1 MPIINVKKKRNTSG
15 SYLRII
21 GNKDVSNL
29 ITAIHSTSIR
39 SGNEVAERLKLSYN
53 GNLPIYDSE
62 NVNTPAKTLKVLE
75 KNKNGVIIFNGYIN
89 IKYGNG
95 KNKKQEVD
103 LIIFVNNI
111 LYCFEIK
118 EGENLDTKKS
128 KAELDLVETFINYFT
143 KLNFKVI
150 SGLLL
155 INMEN
160 NQHSIKDSRANSY
173 IISGKEFTKK
183 FNFDFKMYKDIQ
195 KNEQPINEKI
205 VIEEMRKILDDY
217 DKKNKIN

>member
-21 GNKDVSNL
+21 GNEEVSNL
-29 ITAIHSTSIR
+29 ITAIHSTAIR
-39 SGNEVAERLKLSYN
+39 SGNEVVERLKLSYN
-53 GNLPIYDSE
+53 GDLPIYDSE

-89 IKYGNG
+89 IENNNG

-103 LIIFVNNI
+103 LIIFINNT

-128 KAELDLVETFINYFT
+128 KVELDLVESFINYFT
-143 KLNFKVI
+143 KLNFNVI

-155 INMEN
+155 INMKN
-160 NQHSIKDSRANSY
+160 NQHSIKDIRANNY
-173 IISGKEFTKK
+173 IMSGEEFTKK
-183 FNFDFKMYKDIQ
+183 FNFDFKMYKNIQ

-205 VIEEMRKILDDY
+205 VMEEMRKILDDY
-217 DKKNKIN
+217 DKKIK

>member
-1 MPIINVKKKRNTSG
+1 MPIINVKKKRKTSG

-21 GNKDVSNL
+21 GNEEVSNL
-29 ITAIHSTSIR
+29 ITAIHSTAIR
-39 SGNEVAERLKLSYN
+39 SGNEVVERLKLSYN
-53 GNLPIYDSE
+53 GDLPIYDSE

-89 IKYGNG
+89 IENNNG

-103 LIIFVNNI
+103 LIIFINNT

-128 KAELDLVETFINYFT
+128 KVELDLVESFINYFT
-143 KLNFKVI
+143 KLNFNVI

-155 INMEN
+155 INMKN
-160 NQHSIKDSRANSY
+160 NQHSIKDIRANNY
-173 IISGKEFTKK
+173 IMSGEEFTKK
-183 FNFDFKMYKDIQ
+183 FNFDFKMYKNIQ

-205 VIEEMRKILDDY
+205 VMEEMRKILDDY
-217 DKKNKIN
+217 DKKIK

>member
-21 GNKDVSNL
+21 GNEEVSNL
-29 ITAIHSTSIR
+29 ITAIHSTAIR
-39 SGNEVAERLKLSYN
+39 SGNEVVERLKLSYN
-53 GNLPIYDSE
+53 GDLPIYDSE

-89 IKYGNG
+89 IENNNG

-103 LIIFVNNI
+103 LIIFINNT

-128 KAELDLVETFINYFT
+128 KVELDLVESFINYFT
-143 KLNFKVI
+143 KINFNVI

-155 INMEN
+155 INMKN
-160 NQHSIKDSRANSY
+160 NQHSIKDIRANNY
-173 IISGKEFTKK
+173 IMSGEEFTKK
-183 FNFDFKMYKDIQ
+183 FNFDFKMYKNIQ

-205 VIEEMRKILDDY
+205 VMEEMRKILDDY
-217 DKKNKIN
+217 DKKIK